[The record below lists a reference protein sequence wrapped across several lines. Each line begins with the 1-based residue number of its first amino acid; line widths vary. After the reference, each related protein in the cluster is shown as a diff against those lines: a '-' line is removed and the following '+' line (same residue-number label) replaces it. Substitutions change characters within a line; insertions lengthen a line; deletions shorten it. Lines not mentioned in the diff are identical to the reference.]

1 MNPAE
6 TGSYVPVPAQIVGR
20 TQETLT
26 VFTLQLRIA
35 DETRRAAYRFSPG
48 QFNMVSLP
56 GVGEVP
62 ISISSDPEDAHALA
76 HTIRAVGR
84 VTNGMAALAE
94 GDWVGL
100 RGPFGRGWPLDHV
113 EGRDVV
119 VATGG
124 LGCAP
129 VVSVIDYIQRRRERF
144 GKLVIIEG
152 VKHSRDLIYRDR
164 FAEWDKHPNN
174 QVLIAAT
181 VGEASWPWH
190 VGPVSD
196 LFQRAEFDPGRAVAM
211 MCGPEGMMIAAAKA
225 FLDRG
230 MPLEEIFLSMER
242 NMQCAQ
248 GLCGHCQFGPRF
260 VCRDGPV
267 FSYAE
272 VRDLLG
278 RKGY

>member
-1 MNPAE
+1 MPSV
-6 TGSYVPVPAQIVGR
+6 TDPYVPVSAQIVGR
-20 TQETLT
+20 MQEALT

-35 DETRRAAYRFSPG
+35 DETRRAAYRFRPG

-62 ISISSDPEDAHALA
+62 ISISSDPEDTHALA

-100 RGPFGRGWPLDHV
+100 RGPFGHGWPLDEA

-129 VVSVIDYIQRRRERF
+129 AASVIDYIQRRRQRF
-144 GKLVIIEG
+144 GKLVVIQG
-152 VKHSRDLIYRDR
+152 VRHSRDLICPNRYG
-164 FAEWDKHPNN
+164 EWGEHPHN
-174 QVLIAAT
+174 QVLVAANA
-181 VGEASWPWH
+181 GEGLWPWH
-190 VGPVSD
+190 VGPVVD
-196 LFQRAEFDPGRAVAM
+196 LFQRAEFDAGNAIAM
-211 MCGPEGMMIAAAKA
+211 MCGPEGMMIAAARA

-230 MPLEEIFLSMER
+230 MKADTIFLSMER

-248 GLCGHCQFGPRF
+248 GLCGHCQFGARF

-272 VRDLLG
+272 VRDLLD
-278 RKGY
+278 RKGF